1 MKYANVITY
10 KRLEYIIN
18 MCTSAILQTLR
29 LKISNFYRGHM
40 HGEIRVFR
48 LTGLQIV
55 INPKEDK
62 LFLNFKLCV
71 FYADDT
77 LILAKTTDD

>member
-1 MKYANVITY
+1 MGKF
-10 KRLEYIIN
+10 EY
-18 MCTSAILQTLR
+18 
-29 LKISNFYRGHM
+29 
-40 HGEIRVFR
+40 
-48 LTGLQIV
+48 LQIV